1 MRTIN
6 FALTALLLTASSAAA
21 IAQSNPP
28 DPGKT
33 APTGVTQQQALYD
46 AGVAG
51 YSMMSGLT
59 KEKDGSWMGE
69 GSKGGSESRFSV
81 DPSGKVTP
89 LP

>member
-1 MRTIN
+1 MRVVHL
-6 FALTALLLTASSAAA
+6 ALTALLFALPSAAA
-21 IAQSNPP
+21 LAQANPP

-33 APTGVTQQQALYD
+33 APNGLTQQQALYD

-69 GSKGGSESRFSV
+69 GNKGGGESRFKV
-81 DPSGKVTP
+81 DPSGNVTP

>member
-1 MRTIN
+1 MRVVHLTSTTLF
-6 FALTALLLTASSAAA
+6 FAVLSSAVL
-21 IAQSNPP
+21 AQSNPP

-33 APTGVTQQQALYD
+33 APTGLTQQQALYD

-51 YSMMSGLT
+51 YSMMSGLM

-69 GSKGGSESRFSV
+69 GNKGGGESRFKV
-81 DPSGKVTP
+81 DPSGNVTP

>member
-1 MRTIN
+1 MRTVQ
-6 FALTALLLTASSAAA
+6 FAVAALLLVAPSAVAL
-21 IAQSNPP
+21 AQSNPP

-69 GSKGGSESRFSV
+69 GNKGGSESRFSV

>member
-1 MRTIN
+1 MRTVQ
-6 FALTALLLTASSAAA
+6 FAVAALLLVAPSAVAL
-21 IAQSNPP
+21 AQSNPP

-69 GSKGGSESRFSV
+69 GNKGGSDSRFRV

-89 LP
+89 TP